1 MEGEEEDRLDDEDL
15 AVLKEENKN
24 EHELQIALAEIFGTL
39 FKTHKEFCRELV
51 QKLWQEVLPAAAKH
65 GTKHTMKFVLFIFD
79 DMVEFLGPEFLGPIF
94 PEIVNQIC
102 SYASSKFSAIRQA
115 AVYGIGM
122 IAQHGGTAFSTSS
135 LQCLQSLKAAIS
147 YPMDNATKEKKS
159 KHMQYN
165 HARDNA
171 IAALGKIVKY

>member
-65 GTKHTMKFVLFIFD
+65 GTKHTMKFVYSCLNFRG
-79 DMVEFLGPEFLGPIF
+79 LGSESGVRVRRGRRT
-94 PEIVNQIC
+94 EIC
-102 SYASSKFSAIRQA
+102 
-115 AVYGIGM
+115 
-122 IAQHGGTAFSTSS
+122 
-135 LQCLQSLKAAIS
+135 
-147 YPMDNATKEKKS
+147 
-159 KHMQYN
+159 
-165 HARDNA
+165 
-171 IAALGKIVKY
+171 